1 MNIDSFVDKVSSKYD
16 YDYRTI
22 NALKKIIPAL
32 IEYYGND
39 YVDIIIS
46 AISDCE
52 IIHCDSFN
60 TISSVIYE
68 NNLLD
73 NYINFND
80 EVKRDDGIYISKP
93 VISYDNFFNKY
104 EIDNVIRKIIVSH
117 TYNFD
122 SPKGLEV
129 LTYQLC
135 SLIKSYYKE
144 YEIEDNILHKRC
156 GLSNSKSLISKSD
169 KISFADKREFG
180 NSLENGMNIYDT
192 EKIVSL
198 ILKDN
203 YKCYHYDSIS
213 TIAMILKGKF
223 GLKDIVNRAE
233 IINDISP
240 LKKISSDEDYS
251 LLNALADRCYD
262 IEEEMLVYSMTRD
275 KKDELS
281 KQLSLLLSGEV
292 YNCLIKFG
300 YYNYKKRT

>member
-1 MNIDSFVDKVSSKYD
+1 MNIDSFVDVVSSKYN

-39 YVDIIIS
+39 YCDIIFN
-46 AISDCE
+46 AINACE
-52 IIHCDSFN
+52 IIHCDSFS
-60 TISSVIYE
+60 TISSVVYD

-73 NYINFND
+73 NYMNFN
-80 EVKRDDGIYISKP
+80 EEIKRDDGIYISKP
-93 VISYDNFFNKY
+93 IISYDEFFNKY
-104 EIDNVIRKIIVSH
+104 KIDSIIRKIIVSH

-129 LTYQLC
+129 LTFQLC
-135 SLIKSYYKE
+135 SLIKSFHNE
-144 YEIEDNILHKRC
+144 YIIEDNVLNKRC
-156 GLSNSKSLISKSD
+156 GLLSSKALISKTD
-169 KISFADKREFG
+169 KINIIDKKEFG
-180 NSLENGMNIYDT
+180 SSLENGMNIYDT

-213 TIAMILKGKF
+213 TIAMILKEKF
-223 GLKDIVNRAE
+223 GLKDVINKAELVN
-233 IINDISP
+233 DF
-240 LKKISSDEDYS
+240 LKFKSLSSDENYN
-251 LLNALADRCYD
+251 LLIDLADKCFD

-281 KQLSLLLSGEV
+281 KKLSLLLSGDV
-292 YNCLIKFG
+292 YNCLVQFG
-300 YYNYKKRT
+300 YYNYKKRV